1 MDEQFIKE
9 NDMLLS
15 IFLWQ
20 INNHCYD
27 AGGSY
32 EDLKNVMTKGLDEDS
47 LRQYIWNNVQEFLS
61 ESALLSKILFPSSKR
76 SFSKKRAE
84 TLLSLLE
91 LDNNKAGNLQSRE
104 LRNRTEHFDEDL
116 DKWWQVNKSS
126 SRKWNQLAIKAIDGL
141 DDDVIYAPNAQLAFM
156 YNPSTGIVYHL
167 DEEFNIHGIFEDIV
181 AVSKSLKSAFSK
193 LNQIAG
199 TNITRVSR

>member
-1 MDEQFIKE
+1 MEEAWELAALVMDEQFIKE

-91 LDNNKAGNLQSRE
+91 LDNNKAGNLQSRK

-116 DKWWQVNKSS
+116 DLS
-126 SRKWNQLAIKAIDGL
+126 L
-141 DDDVIYAPNAQLAFM
+141 
-156 YNPSTGIVYHL
+156 
-167 DEEFNIHGIFEDIV
+167 IHI
-181 AVSKSLKSAFSK
+181 
-193 LNQIAG
+193 
-199 TNITRVSR
+199 